1 MYVAMQFIQAKL
13 HPMCTEDRAL
23 LNDSE
28 FQAIKESDLSVLIA
42 PYLIIGLI
50 IVAMLLL
57 IRFVKMPKNGDQNHR
72 IDFLLDFHHSVW
84 NTLVHVTRYG
94 REKCGSTIS
103 TI

>member
-1 MYVAMQFIQAKL
+1 
-13 HPMCTEDRAL
+13 MCTEDRAL

-72 IDFLLDFHHSVW
+72 IDFFPYTETYFHPNALS
-84 NTLVHVTRYG
+84 
-94 REKCGSTIS
+94 
-103 TI
+103 